1 MRVAIGI
8 RCPARFDVDERSDLE
23 CSDRADALHRKP
35 VADTTRIVRVRFE
48 IIGIDSD
55 DRGEEGLGLQVGAET
70 SQRFAQT
77 TNESRGRITNRDESS
92 RVVEAVQ
99 PRPFRFGTRECLRMW
114 VHSQRAG
121 TWIRGRARRDELL
134 LVHRHPSRNARVAVR
149 TRFTSVSFATL
160 RSATNGSSSPN

>member
-8 RCPARFDVDERSDLE
+8 RCPARFDIDERSDVE
-23 CSDRADALHRKP
+23 CSDRAAALHRKP
-35 VADTTRIVRVRFE
+35 VADTTRIVRVRCE

-77 TNESRGRITNRDESS
+77 TNESRDSVTNRDESS

-99 PRPFRFGTRECLRMW
+99 PPAVPVRDAGVPPVVGALATCRHLDTGSRSTR
-114 VHSQRAG
+114 
-121 TWIRGRARRDELL
+121 
-134 LVHRHPSRNARVAVR
+134 
-149 TRFTSVSFATL
+149 
-160 RSATNGSSSPN
+160 